1 MLENDAECHTKR
13 ISGEVAMPDSPKSAA
28 ECYASVVA
36 DAAIY
41 HARRS
46 SHNVMLEQWRDRVIA
61 EIQAECDAEELRRI
75 SHRRDLI
82 DGLKWLGGLIF
93 IFVAHMAMIWTIS

>member
-1 MLENDAECHTKR
+1 MPWRNWRVIWIRYGDD
-13 ISGEVAMPDSPKSAA
+13 MPDIPKSAA

-46 SHNVMLEQWRDRVIA
+46 SHNVILEQWRARVIA
-61 EIQAECDAEELRRI
+61 EIQAECDAEELHRVSR
-75 SHRRDLI
+75 RRDLI
-82 DGLKWLGGLIF
+82 DGLKALGALIL
-93 IFVAHMAMIWTIS
+93 IVALHMVMLWTIS

>member
-1 MLENDAECHTKR
+1 
-13 ISGEVAMPDSPKSAA
+13 MPDSPKSAA

-46 SHNVMLEQWRDRVIA
+46 SHNVMLEQWRNRMIA
-61 EIQAECDAEELRRI
+61 EIQAECDAEGLRRV
-75 SHRRDLI
+75 SRRRDLI
-82 DGLKWLGGLIF
+82 DGLKALGALIF
-93 IFVAHMAMIWTIS
+93 IVALHMVMIWAVN

>member
-1 MLENDAECHTKR
+1 
-13 ISGEVAMPDSPKSAA
+13 MPDSSKSAA

-46 SHNVMLEQWRDRVIA
+46 SHNVILEQWRDRVIA
-61 EIQAECDAEELRRI
+61 EMQAECDAEELRRAERI
-75 SHRRDLI
+75 KM
-82 DGLKWLGGLIF
+82 LKHAF
-93 IFVAHMAMIWTIS
+93 DIFVIVATIEAVAMLIWIAT